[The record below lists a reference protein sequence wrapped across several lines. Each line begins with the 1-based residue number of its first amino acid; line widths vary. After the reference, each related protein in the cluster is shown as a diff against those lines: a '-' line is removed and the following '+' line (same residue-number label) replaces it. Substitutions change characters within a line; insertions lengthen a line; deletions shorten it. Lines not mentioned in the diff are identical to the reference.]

1 MCWDGPDYFENW
13 LCFATFKQSKFY
25 LKNFFKSTRY
35 ETTPRLPDR
44 TPKDSISTSG
54 GGFDSDSESDADV
67 DRQWYN
73 IDEEMHND
81 LIESYEMGSN
91 ATQASKNE
99 KNSQNEPKI
108 GHRARQFRD
117 DYKRWETSR
126 IEASGVFQKVGN
138 QRFSQANDQDEDFG
152 TRVHLLVHNI
162 IPPFLDGRFIFTR
175 QPEPVLPVKVI

>member
-1 MCWDGPDYFENW
+1 M
-13 LCFATFKQSKFY
+13 
-25 LKNFFKSTRY
+25 
-35 ETTPRLPDR
+35 PDR

-54 GGFDSDSESDADV
+54 AGFDSDSESDADV

-91 ATQASKNE
+91 AIQASKNE

-138 QRFSQANDQDEDFG
+138 QKFSQANDQDEDFG